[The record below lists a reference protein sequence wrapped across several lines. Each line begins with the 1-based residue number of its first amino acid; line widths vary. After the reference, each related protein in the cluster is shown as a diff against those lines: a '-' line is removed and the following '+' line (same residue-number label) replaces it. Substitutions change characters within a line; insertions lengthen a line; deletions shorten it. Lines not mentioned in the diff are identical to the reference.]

1 MATVLIQAALAV
13 LVCVVIFKKTYD
25 NAWSNLPSPGLPLP
39 YSSHYPVNPVGCLQ
53 IVLTEGTF
61 VYQGWC
67 KRNACDQ
74 RGHYFS

>member
-53 IVLTEGTF
+53 IV
-61 VYQGWC
+61 
-67 KRNACDQ
+67 
-74 RGHYFS
+74 